1 MEFHARHGSLTEQ
14 PCDVVV
20 VNLFEG
26 VRHPGGGTGAVD
38 RALGGAIAEAIED
51 QEFEGSL
58 GDCLVLDT
66 CASIPPKRVVVV
78 GLGKSDRFGPEQVM
92 RAAGSAARKCQ
103 ELRAKSVAS
112 ILHGAGI
119 AGLPAADC
127 AKAVTLGTVL
137 GTYEFTRLKT
147 EKVKP
152 NPIQSF
158 DIVEMSAEKICG
170 IEAGIEHG
178 KLLGDA
184 VVFARDLVNEPSNV
198 VTPAYLASVAED
210 IAREAG
216 MECRV
221 RDRSGIEEAGMG
233 LLSAVSRGAS
243 QEPRFVELRYTPPRP
258 RKTIGIAGK
267 GITFDTGGYSLKTA
281 ESMARMKDD
290 MAGAAAVLAAMRA
303 VSLAKPDVSVIA
315 LIPATENA
323 IGDNAIHPSDVFTS
337 FGGKTVE
344 VNNTDAEGRLILA
357 DAVAYA
363 ATLGVDEIID
373 LATLTGAC
381 VVALGR
387 EMSGVFGS
395 DQALV
400 DRLLAAGRSCG
411 ERLWQLPLFADY
423 KESLKSDV
431 ADLKNTG
438 GSEGAA
444 INGALFIESFTN
456 GIPWAHLDLSSAVV
470 EKDTH
475 LARKGATGVG
485 VGTLIEYLL
494 EMQ

>member
-1 MEFHARHGSLTEQ
+1 
-14 PCDVVV
+14 
-20 VNLFEG
+20 
-26 VRHPGGGTGAVD
+26 
-38 RALGGAIAEAIED
+38 
-51 QEFEGSL
+51 
-58 GDCLVLDT
+58 
-66 CASIPPKRVVVV
+66 
-78 GLGKSDRFGPEQVM
+78 
-92 RAAGSAARKCQ
+92 
-103 ELRAKSVAS
+103 
-112 ILHGAGI
+112 
-119 AGLPAADC
+119 
-127 AKAVTLGTVL
+127 
-137 GTYEFTRLKT
+137 
-147 EKVKP
+147 
-152 NPIQSF
+152 
-158 DIVEMSAEKICG
+158 
-170 IEAGIEHG
+170 
-178 KLLGDA
+178 
-184 VVFARDLVNEPSNV
+184 
-198 VTPAYLASVAED
+198 
-210 IAREAG
+210 
-216 MECRV
+216 
-221 RDRSGIEEAGMG
+221 MG

-243 QEPRFVELRYTPPRP
+243 REPRFIELRYAAPQG
-258 RKTIGIAGK
+258 RKTVAIAGK

-281 ESMARMKDD
+281 ESMAKMKDD
-290 MAGAAAVLAAMRA
+290 MAGAAAVLATMRA
-303 VSLAKPDVSVIA
+303 VGRVKPDVNVIA

-337 FGGKTVE
+337 LSGKTVE

-363 ATLGVDEIID
+363 AKLGVDEIID

-387 EMSGVFGS
+387 EMSGVFGN

-400 DRLLAAGRSCG
+400 DRLLSASRTCG
-411 ERLWQLPLFADY
+411 EQLWQLPLFADY

-456 GIPWAHLDLSSAVV
+456 GTPWAHLDLSSAVV

-494 EMQ
+494 EMQRR